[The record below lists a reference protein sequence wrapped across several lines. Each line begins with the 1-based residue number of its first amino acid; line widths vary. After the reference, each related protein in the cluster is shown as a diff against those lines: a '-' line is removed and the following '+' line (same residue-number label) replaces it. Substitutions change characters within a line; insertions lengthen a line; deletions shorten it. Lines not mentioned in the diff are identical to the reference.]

1 VNEKLRAKLQRAM
14 QGGDDDTRSSAR
26 LLDDAARIFRL
37 VKALLAMKLTP
48 AVSTDALEL
57 ACYALQLPMRQRKQ
71 LPAGKLVRPNLRER
85 AEQAAEL
92 LDAAVASD
100 ADQKLLE
107 KTTLTLEQLPQR
119 SPKLDEARIL
129 ADAVNLDDFGITGL
143 LTLTIQLARQ
153 GEGIAQVIDGLE
165 KREQYGYWD
174 ARLKDG
180 FHFEATRK
188 LARRRLENARAMAKL
203 LAEESS

>member
-1 VNEKLRAKLQRAM
+1 MNEKLRAKLQRAM